1 MVWNRSV
8 SAGSGIEPDLVTT
21 SGLAIK
27 FKASLLQLTN
37 DFPIAKTR
45 QPTHLRSDDDSVTL
59 PLTCGPKVLVVV
71 SLTPGFDQPLRNIS
85 CDFERLRYGPPLG
98 Y

>member
-21 SGLAIK
+21 GGLAIK
-27 FKASLLQLTN
+27 LKAALLQLTN

-45 QPTHLRSDDDSVTL
+45 ELTHLRSDDDGVIP
-59 PLTCGPKVLVVV
+59 PLTCGAKVLVVV
-71 SLTPGFDQPLRNIS
+71 SLTPGFD
-85 CDFERLRYGPPLG
+85 
-98 Y
+98 